1 MSGVPNRDRKAE
13 RREATRREI
22 LAAAWEVAGAHG
34 IAGLTLREVALRV
47 GMKPPSLYSHFA
59 SKAAIYDAMFEQAW
73 REYAQL
79 SDGLRASL
87 PDHPRDRL
95 LAVAEH
101 FFDFAS
107 ADAARHQLMSERVIP
122 GFEPSDQAYQPA
134 VDVIESLSDVLGTAG
149 VTDPAG
155 ADMFTALVAGLVNQ
169 QMANDPGGVR
179 WRRLLPRFIDM
190 YADSMHLPQRQKDLA

>member
-1 MSGVPNRDRKAE
+1 MVGMPNRDRKAE
-13 RREATRREI
+13 RREATRAEI
-22 LAAAWEVAGAHG
+22 LAAAWEVAEAHG
-34 IAGLTLREVALRV
+34 IAGLTLKEVAVRV

-73 REYAQL
+73 AGYAQRAE
-79 SDGLRASL
+79 DLRPSL
-87 PDHPRDRL
+87 PEDPRERL

-122 GFEPSDQAYQPA
+122 GFEPSATAYEPA
-134 VDVIESLSDVLGTAG
+134 VAVLDSLADLLVAAG

-155 ADMFTALVAGLVNQ
+155 ADMYTAIVAGLVNQ

-179 WRRLLPRFIDM
+179 WRRLLPRFIEM
-190 YADSMHLPQRQKDLA
+190 YADSMNLPRRHEDGP

>member
-1 MSGVPNRDRKAE
+1 MVGVPNRDRKAE

-22 LAAAWEVAGAHG
+22 LRAAWDVAGAHG

-73 REYAQL
+73 RDYAQL
-79 SDGLRASL
+79 TEDLRPSL
-87 PDHPRDRL
+87 PEDPRDRL
-95 LAVAEH
+95 LAAAEH

-122 GFEPSDQAYQPA
+122 GFEPSAWAYEPA
-134 VDVIESLSDVLGTAG
+134 VAVIESLTDLLVAAG

-155 ADMFTALVAGLVNQ
+155 ADMYTALVAGLVNQ

-190 YADSMHLPQRQKDLA
+190 YADSMNLPPRHEDGP

>member
-1 MSGVPNRDRKAE
+1 MVGTPIRDRKAE
-13 RREATRREI
+13 RREATRLEI
-22 LAAAWEVAGAHG
+22 LTAAWDVAGAHG

-73 REYAQL
+73 REYAQVTEDLRL
-79 SDGLRASL
+79 SW
-87 PDHPRDRL
+87 PDEPRDLL
-95 LAVAEH
+95 LAAAEH

-107 ADAARHQLMSERVIP
+107 ADAPRHQLMSERVIP
-122 GFEPSDQAYQPA
+122 GFVPSASAYEPSVA
-134 VDVIESLSDVLGTAG
+134 VMDRLTDLLMTVG
-149 VTDPAG
+149 VSDPAG
-155 ADMFTALVAGLVNQ
+155 ADMFTALVSGLVNQ

-190 YADSMHLPQRQKDLA
+190 YADSMNLPQRHEDTP